1 MQMERLIKKCCVLR
15 FENLSNMKGGR
26 FMNISLVF
34 PGVGSQ
40 YSGMG
45 KTQYHQYKIVR
56 DTFDEVSE
64 IAKTDVASLCFDER
78 RDADLNILA
87 NAQIC
92 LFTLS
97 IAYYRLLNNY
107 LPVSP
112 QCCCGYS
119 LGEYSALCSAGAF
132 GIRNAV
138 ELIELRSTIL
148 QKITDSNIGRMVWVV
163 QLDRD
168 ITAQICEDLRD
179 AGYSIYVSA
188 YNSPNQTAVSG
199 DNISMDKASGVFEEF
214 GAIVVPLALEGPYH
228 CQLMQEASDYLKE
241 INDTYI
247 FEQVKIPVIANWN
260 ADFYEYGNYSQYLI
274 NQLIYPIQWIQSMH
288 KMYESKPDIII
299 EVGSKEVLTYIS
311 KKNNKDVPIISMD
324 HIDDLAYFFKTY
336 FA

>member
-1 MQMERLIKKCCVLR
+1 
-15 FENLSNMKGGR
+15 
-26 FMNISLVF
+26 MNISLVF

-64 IAKTDVASLCFDER
+64 IAKT

-148 QKITDSNIGRMVWVV
+148 QKITDSNIGRYVRTYEMPDIVYMYRHIILQIR
-163 QLDRD
+163 QLS
-168 ITAQICEDLRD
+168 Q
-179 AGYSIYVSA
+179 
-188 YNSPNQTAVSG
+188 
-199 DNISMDKASGVFEEF
+199 
-214 GAIVVPLALEGPYH
+214 AI
-228 CQLMQEASDYLKE
+228 
-241 INDTYI
+241 I
-247 FEQVKIPVIANWN
+247 F
-260 ADFYEYGNYSQYLI
+260 
-274 NQLIYPIQWIQSMH
+274 QWIKQAAFLKNLELLLCHSRWRGH
-288 KMYESKPDIII
+288 II
-299 EVGSKEVLTYIS
+299 V
-311 KKNNKDVPIISMD
+311 N
-324 HIDDLAYFFKTY
+324 
-336 FA
+336 